1 MPIQA
6 SVGPHPAL
14 PRKRCFPTLG
24 ISSHIQENQRHS
36 RLGQPSWHIVCRVL
50 EVEVKSTLEQSPQEP
65 GFNGMHVLVVED
77 DEDLRSLIYV
87 GLLLQ
92 GMSGDAAAD
101 GLEGLKYALERKY
114 DVVISDIR
122 LPGLGGIDLARRICK
137 QDGHPKIV
145 LLTAFA
151 NPQMIKDGIAA
162 GACRVLSKPIGLK
175 VLAQVV
181 YEVVGQ
187 SPQAYES

>member
-1 MPIQA
+1 MEVM
-6 SVGPHPAL
+6 STSEL
-14 PRKRCFPTLG
+14 PLRK
-24 ISSHIQENQRHS
+24 S
-36 RLGQPSWHIVCRVL
+36 R
-50 EVEVKSTLEQSPQEP
+50 
-65 GFNGMHVLVVED
+65 FNGMHVLVVED
-77 DEDLRSLIYV
+77 DADLRSLIYV

-137 QDGHPKIV
+137 MERHPKVI
-145 LLTAFA
+145 LLTAYA
-151 NPQMIKDGIAA
+151 NPQMVKDGVAA

-175 VLAQVV
+175 ALAQAVL
-181 YEVVGQ
+181 EL
-187 SPQAYES
+187 SLIHI

>member
-1 MPIQA
+1 M
-6 SVGPHPAL
+6 
-14 PRKRCFPTLG
+14 
-24 ISSHIQENQRHS
+24 N
-36 RLGQPSWHIVCRVL
+36 
-50 EVEVKSTLEQSPQEP
+50 
-65 GFNGMHVLVVED
+65 VLVVED
-77 DEDLRSLIYV
+77 DADLRSLLYV

-122 LPGLGGIDLARRICK
+122 LPGIGGIELTRRICEK
-137 QDGHPKIV
+137 DDHPKIV

-151 NPQMIKDGIAA
+151 NAQIVKDGIAA

-175 VLAQVV
+175 ALA
-181 YEVVGQ
+181 
-187 SPQAYES
+187 